1 MYATLIQDESRR
13 DEMRQDQ
20 IEFKWG
26 LGGLSVAIGRQEGL
40 AKKASGGMEAP

>member
-20 IEFKWG
+20 IEFKG
-26 LGGLSVAIGRQEGL
+26 GRGGLSVAIGRQEGL
-40 AKKASGGMEAP
+40 AEMASGGMEAP